1 MNLYED
7 NKDFFI
13 EMREFI
19 NGMEEYGHIFEGY
32 RLEEVHVE
40 INKIRE
46 SMQKLNDILKDNWDI

>member
-1 MNLYED
+1 MNLYEM

-32 RLEEVHVE
+32 RLEEVQPE
-40 INKIRE
+40 IDKIRE
-46 SMQKLNDILKDNWDI
+46 SMEKLNSILKDNWDV